1 MFAKQPA
8 KNRPDK
14 GQSAPSNAVQLT
26 DQRKPPKVAS
36 VIADDLV
43 LEGGVTG
50 EGELHVDGAIKG
62 DVRVGRLTLGETGH
76 IQGNVFAETVEARG
90 RIVGSIT
97 AKVVRLFATAYID
110 GDVTHENL
118 AMETG
123 AFFQGRSQK
132 FQRPA
137 PAAAPA
143 ASGDVINLS
152 PVSTGG

>member
-1 MFAKQPA
+1 MFAKQPP
-8 KNRPDK
+8 KTRPAK
-14 GQSAPSNAVQLT
+14 GQSAPSAAVQLT

-36 VIADDLV
+36 VIADDLTI
-43 LEGGVTG
+43 EGGVIG
-50 EGELHVDGAIKG
+50 EGELHVDGTIKG
-62 DVRVGRLTLGETGH
+62 DVRVGKLTLGETGH
-76 IQGNVFAETVEARG
+76 IQGNVYAETVEARG

-137 PAAAPA
+137 ASSAPA
-143 ASGDVINLS
+143 GEILNLQPIS
-152 PVSTGG
+152 VAE